1 MLEDSLTYPTK
12 GDGGIAR
19 IIIGGCLALFF
30 FLVVPPFAAAGYLVR
45 TLAGASRG
53 EAEPPAFEE
62 WGGLIVDGFKGFL
75 ISVAYSLVPLMLL
88 AVFMIVLGAGGQA
101 SDGASGLLAGVG
113 VVVML
118 LYLVVALAINY
129 VLPAAIT
136 NFGREGSMGAA
147 FDFETLKPVLMSGS
161 YIKAV
166 LLTFVVALAIGVA
179 FSIFAFVTLGLGYL
193 VAPFVY
199 FYVYLASAYMFGT
212 AFGDV
217 AGIEGSGTER
227 AGAAPMAD

>member
-12 GDGGIAR
+12 GDSGIAR
-19 IIIGGCLALFF
+19 NIIGGCLFLFF
-30 FLVVPPFAAAGYLVR
+30 FLIVPPFAAVGYLVR

-62 WGGLIVDGFKGFL
+62 WGGLVVDGFKAFL
-75 ISVAYSLVPLMLL
+75 ISLAYALAPLVLL
-88 AVFMIVLGAGGQA
+88 AVFMAVLGAGGRA
-101 SDGASGLLAGVG
+101 SDGASGILAGVG
-113 VVVML
+113 VVAML
-118 LYLVVALAINY
+118 LYFAVALAINY

-147 FDFETLKPVLMSGS
+147 FDFETLKPVLTSGS

-166 LLTFVVALAIGVA
+166 LLTFVVAIAIGVA
-179 FSIFAFVTLGLGYL
+179 FSVFAFVTLGLGYL

-199 FYVYLASAYMFGT
+199 FYVYLAAAYMFGT

-217 AGIEGSGTER
+217 AGVEGSRAGR